1 MEILNNADTL
11 RWFFSSVFQG
21 FAAIITL
28 GAMFYLYFFE
38 KSERHKSDHE
48 ERIWQIFRRI
58 YTSIETNPEIYT
70 KGFMNYLTN
79 DFLPERGKE
88 TGNNALNSIKELTE
102 LFNKLEEREILL
114 KDYVYRLLKKSVVI
128 LAISLIAL
136 LLVGFNSYLNI
147 ALLPVA
153 VLIVILSL
161 MYFSKIKELFV
172 ITLETRKQ
180 FKNTLSIDIPE

>member
-1 MEILNNADTL
+1 MEILNNPDTL

-38 KSERHKSDHE
+38 KSERHKSDQE
-48 ERIWQIFRRI
+48 NRIWVIFKRI
-58 YTSIETNPEIYT
+58 YSSVEINPVIYK
-70 KGFMNYLTN
+70 KGFVNYLTN
-79 DFLPERGKE
+79 DFLPEHENE

-102 LFNKLEEREILL
+102 LYNALEEREILL
-114 KDYVYRLLKKSVVI
+114 KDYVFRLLKKSVVI
-128 LAISLIAL
+128 LSISLIAL
-136 LLVGFNSYLNI
+136 LLIGFNSYINI

-153 VLIVILSL
+153 VIIVVLSIL
-161 MYFSKIKELFV
+161 YFNKLKELFA

-180 FKNTLSIDIPE
+180 FKHTETIDIPE